1 MQNPFRYGAKVT
13 GGSFYDRREIKT
25 SIINVID
32 GCNNAVLYGPRRY
45 GKSSLVSEIIEELS
59 REGVICVYLNMM
71 DIASLGDFI
80 VEYSKSVA
88 AKVAPVTSM
97 LKHLAGLFSRVRPV
111 LGVGDDGKPELLL
124 SFAASK
130 PGVAELR
137 EALELPEKLRP
148 KNRRMLIVIDEFQEV
163 SELGLGANFER
174 TMRSVIENHAEISYV
189 FLGSKTQ
196 LLKRMFAKPSR
207 PFYRSAQIFSLGL
220 PPSDESRDFLI
231 ERFRSVGKILSGDLA
246 EKMTEISGNVPY
258 YLQELGSWVFRNVSE
273 RGGKE
278 VKMADVDAGFSQM
291 AEAERDLFESQ
302 FRQMPE
308 SQRLVAR
315 ALATEPTGVF
325 TADYRLRHFLPT
337 LSTVSTAVRRL
348 VADSQI
354 DSVDGTYRLVD
365 PLFASHIRRRFR
377 IVNNYKG
384 V

>member
-1 MQNPFRYGAKVT
+1 M
-13 GGSFYDRREIKT
+13 
-25 SIINVID
+25 ID

-111 LGVGDDGKPELLL
+111 LGVGDDGKPELSL

-189 FLGSKTQ
+189 FLGSKTH

-246 EKMTEISGNVPY
+246 EKMTKISGNVPY

-315 ALATEPTGVF
+315 ALGTEPTGVF

-377 IVNNYKG
+377 IVDN
-384 V
+384 

>member
-13 GGSFYDRREIKT
+13 GGAFYDRREIKA

-45 GKSSLVSEIIEELS
+45 GKSSLVAEIIEELS
-59 REGVICVYLNMM
+59 EKGVICVYINMM

-80 VEYSKSVA
+80 VEYSKTVA
-88 AKVAPVTSM
+88 AKTAPVAST
-97 LKHLAGLFSRVRPV
+97 LKHLMGLFSRIRPV
-111 LGVGDDGKPELLL
+111 LGVGDDGKPELSL

-148 KNRRMLIVIDEFQEV
+148 KNSRMLIVMDEFQEV
-163 SELGLGANFER
+163 AELGIGADFER
-174 TMRSVIENHAEISYV
+174 VMRSVIEENHAEISYV
-189 FLGSKTQ
+189 FLGSKIH

-220 PPSDESRDFLI
+220 PPSGESREFLVK
-231 ERFRSVGKILSGDLA
+231 RFKSVGMKLSDGIA
-246 EKMTEISGNVPY
+246 RKMTELSGNVPY

-278 VKMADVDAGFSQM
+278 VREADVAAGYSQM
-291 AEAERDLFESQ
+291 AEAERDLFESV
-302 FRQMPE
+302 FRHMPE
-308 SQRLVAR
+308 SHRLVVR

-325 TADYRLRHFLPT
+325 TADYRQRHFLPM

-365 PLFASHIRRRFR
+365 PLLANHLRRTGKA
-377 IVNNYKG
+377 V
-384 V
+384 

>member
-88 AKVAPVTSM
+88 VKVAPVTSM

-111 LGVGDDGKPELLL
+111 LGVGDDGKPELSL

-189 FLGSKTQ
+189 FLGSKTH

-315 ALATEPTGVF
+315 ALAVEPVGTF
-325 TADYRLRHFLPT
+325 TAEYRAHHFLPT

-348 VADSQI
+348 VANSQI
-354 DSVDGTYRLVD
+354 DTVDGIYRIID
-365 PLFASHIRRRFR
+365 PLFANHLRRTA
-377 IVNNYKG
+377 G
-384 V
+384 VFTHG